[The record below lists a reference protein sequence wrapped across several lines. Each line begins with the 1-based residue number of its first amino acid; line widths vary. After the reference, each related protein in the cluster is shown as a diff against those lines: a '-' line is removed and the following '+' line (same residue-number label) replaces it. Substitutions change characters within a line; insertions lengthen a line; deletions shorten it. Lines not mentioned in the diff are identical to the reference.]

1 MTPPRCVTRRP
12 EPYDMRPL
20 SGTRNMTVEREGVL
34 VRRLSRGVTRVRRR
48 RACSGP
54 QQTSYVS
61 AESVLHRRLVRAKAT
76 VGSSGRGQSAV
87 AQNGNAEFK
96 GIL

>member
-34 VRRLSRGVTRVRRR
+34 VRRLSRGVRRR